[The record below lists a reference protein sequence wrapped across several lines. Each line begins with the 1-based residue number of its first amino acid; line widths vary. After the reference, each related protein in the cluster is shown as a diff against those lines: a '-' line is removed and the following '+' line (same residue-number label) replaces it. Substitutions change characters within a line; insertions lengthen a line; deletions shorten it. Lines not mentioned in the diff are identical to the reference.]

1 MLTCVKFDCRS
12 LTNNIDQAGENILGV
27 QKMQKVIKKVF
38 SFSFSFIALQP
49 SSEIISVN
57 ASVLT
62 TAVI

>member
-38 SFSFSFIALQP
+38 SSLIALQP
-49 SSEIISVN
+49 SSEIISMN
-57 ASVLT
+57 ALVLT